1 MTTTLVTTVPTQT
14 SSSAKPASR
23 RAALARALAGSAV
36 VAAAATEALT
46 GVVRA
51 SGVDLAID
59 THAANGGT
67 PIGLGAC
74 AIMLAMVLVPA
85 VLIVAAIC
93 RWAKQPARTW
103 YRVTAALV
111 VLSFVPDLVEPGT
124 STATRVTLMAAHVV
138 AAAIIVPAV
147 GRRLR

>member
-1 MTTTLVTTVPTQT
+1 MTATLATTRSTTTSKPT
-14 SSSAKPASR
+14 SR
-23 RAALARALAGSAV
+23 RATLAKTLAGSAAL
-36 VAAAATEALT
+36 AAAATEALT

-51 SGVDLAID
+51 SGVDLAIN

-67 PIGLGAC
+67 PIGFGAC
-74 AIMLAMVLVPA
+74 AIMLAMVLVPT

-93 RWAKQPARTW
+93 RWANQPARVW
-103 YRVTAALV
+103 YRVTAGLV